1 MRILLYICIEHLIS
15 ITMTT
20 QEKITYHDK
29 QIVNRESEVTKTIIS
44 IRISSLTDDEK
55 IHILSNLRYK
65 IDQEINDIVKK
76 K

>member
-1 MRILLYICIEHLIS
+1 
-15 ITMTT
+15 MTT